1 VIIIETL
8 SLSDAFKYPF
18 KNPIRLLYALLLI
31 IPILGPLTIWG
42 YVVRLVN
49 EFIEGRYDE
58 PVKLDIIEDLKLG
71 IIMFLKA
78 IPFIVASIILFI
90 VASYI
95 NTTLG
100 IIFLFLEMFIAPILI
115 VNFFRKQT
123 IESLFEFDILKVV
136 KDNFGD
142 YIVAFLKQLVLSI
155 IFLILSFILIG
166 IPALY
171 FTNSI
176 FIANLYGNFIEQK
189 HTQTVK
195 AQSNEPLIA

>member
-31 IPILGPLTIWG
+31 IPILGPLTIGG

-78 IPFIVASIILFI
+78 IPFIVASIILFL

-100 IIFLFLEMFIAPILI
+100 IIFLLLEMFIAPILI

-123 IESLFEFDILKVV
+123 IESLFEFDILRVV

-189 HTQTVK
+189 HPQTVK

>member
-1 VIIIETL
+1 MIIIETL

-71 IIMFLKA
+71 IIMFLKT
-78 IPFIVASIILFI
+78 IPFIVASIILFL

-100 IIFLFLEMFIAPILI
+100 IIFLLLEMFIAPILI